1 MEQNLVKI
9 KVWDVPTRVFHWGML
24 CLLGGLWWSAD
35 AGEMEW
41 HQILAYG
48 LMILIAVRLIWGLIG
63 SDTSRFSHFVH
74 SPKTVINYLGKT
86 RREGISSSIGHNP
99 VGGYMVVTLITLIC
113 VQLISGLFA
122 TDDIFTEGPLYSLVS
137 SDTASWLTWL
147 HKKNFDLILILAA
160 VHVLAVGVHMIKGD
174 KILGPMFSGYKT
186 LPDSVINDLKT
197 NKLQF
202 ASMIKAVILVLVVS
216 VLVLNYLMLP
226 VIDML

>member
-1 MEQNLVKI
+1 MEQNLVKV
-9 KVWDVPTRVFHWGML
+9 KVWDIPTRVFHWGML
-24 CLLGGLWWSAD
+24 CLLAGLWWTAD

-48 LMILIAVRLIWGLIG
+48 LMVLIGVRLIWGFIG
-63 SDTSRFSHFVH
+63 SDTAKFSHFVR
-74 SPKTVINYLGKT
+74 SPKTVLNYLGKT
-86 RREGISSSIGHNP
+86 KREGISTSLGHNP

-113 VQLISGLFA
+113 VQLGTGLFA
-122 TDDIFTEGPLYSLVS
+122 TDEIFTEGPLYGLVS

-174 KILGPMFSGYKT
+174 KILGAMFSGYKK
-186 LPDSVINDLKT
+186 LPESKVAGVNADDLA
-197 NKLQF
+197 F
-202 ASMIKAVILVLVVS
+202 ASVIKAVVIAAVIGALVV
-216 VLVLNYLMLP
+216 NYLMLP

>member
-9 KVWDVPTRVFHWGML
+9 KVWDLPTRVFHWGML
-24 CLLGGLWWSAD
+24 CLLGGLWWTAD

-48 LMILIAVRLIWGLIG
+48 LMILIAVRLIWGLVG
-63 SDTSRFSHFVH
+63 SDTARFSHFVY
-74 SPKTVINYLGKT
+74 SPKTVIHYLNRT

-113 VQLISGLFA
+113 IQLITGLFA
-122 TDDIFTEGPLYSLVS
+122 TDDIFTEGPLYSFVS

-174 KILGPMFSGYKT
+174 KILGAMFSGYKS
-186 LPDSVINDLKT
+186 LPESEITDSSANNLA
-197 NKLQF
+197 F
-202 ASMIKAVILVLVVS
+202 ASMLKALVLVLVVGA
-216 VLVLNYLMLP
+216 LVLNYLMWP

>member
-9 KVWDVPTRVFHWGML
+9 KVWDLPTRVFHWGML
-24 CLLGGLWWSAD
+24 CLLGGLWWTAD

-48 LMILIAVRLIWGLIG
+48 LMILIAVRLIWGLVG
-63 SDTSRFSHFVH
+63 SDTARFSHFVY
-74 SPKTVINYLGKT
+74 SPKTVIHYLNRT

-113 VQLISGLFA
+113 IQLITGLFA
-122 TDDIFTEGPLYSLVS
+122 TDDIFTEGPLYSFVS

-160 VHVLAVGVHMIKGD
+160 MHVLAVGVHMIKGD
-174 KILGPMFSGYKT
+174 KILGAMFSGYKS
-186 LPDSVINDLKT
+186 LPESEITDSGANNLA
-197 NKLQF
+197 F
-202 ASMIKAVILVLVVS
+202 ASMLKALVLVLVVGA
-216 VLVLNYLMLP
+216 LVLNYLMWP

>member
-9 KVWDVPTRVFHWGML
+9 KVWDLPTRVFHWGML
-24 CLLGGLWWSAD
+24 CLLGGLWWTAD

-48 LMILIAVRLIWGLIG
+48 LMILIAVRLIWGLVG
-63 SDTSRFSHFVH
+63 SDTARFSHFVY
-74 SPKTVINYLGKT
+74 SPKTVIHYLNRT

-113 VQLISGLFA
+113 IQLITGLFA
-122 TDDIFTEGPLYSLVS
+122 TDDIFTEGPLYSFVS

-160 VHVLAVGVHMIKGD
+160 MHVLAVGVHMIKGD
-174 KILGPMFSGYKT
+174 KILGAMFSGYKS
-186 LPDSVINDLKT
+186 LPESEITDSSANNLA
-197 NKLQF
+197 F
-202 ASMIKAVILVLVVS
+202 ASMLKALVLVLVVGA
-216 VLVLNYLMLP
+216 LVLNYLMWP